1 MDQLFAFIGDVG
13 GDLRDLVQD
22 REQGKVSLEGEV
34 HLGEVEHCLGI
45 FPVSHLL
52 LRERESDIALHRP
65 TRIPQ
70 SGFGRDAL

>member
-1 MDQLFAFIGDVG
+1 
-13 GDLRDLVQD
+13 
-22 REQGKVSLEGEV
+22 
-34 HLGEVEHCLGI
+34 
-45 FPVSHLL
+45 L